1 MKLGSFY
8 VPDITISQVIQIVK
22 IIYDEEIG
30 SDEALAMKLGHKTTN
45 SGGFIM
51 KLVTLRQ
58 LQLIQTGVKG
68 IDLTNLGQ
76 KIARPSGD
84 EERKIYKQLLSHIPL
99 FLILRK
105 KFRGKTPDKDGM
117 LIALGDITGLDR
129 SKLDKE
135 VLKIQK
141 LYNDAQKYISSTEED
156 LSSDVGGM
164 DMEGPMGDIGS
175 QPLEIKRG
183 SLYMRL
189 PMNLEAIEQAEIILS
204 AQKQALIKR
213 KKIEK

>member
-1 MKLGSFY
+1 M
-8 VPDITISQVIQIVK
+8 
-22 IIYDEEIG
+22 
-30 SDEALAMKLGHKTTN
+30 
-45 SGGFIM
+45 
-51 KLVTLRQ
+51 
-58 LQLIQTGVKG
+58 
-68 IDLTNLGQ
+68 NLL
-76 KIARPSGD
+76 KN
-84 EERKIYKQLLSHIPL
+84 LLNI
-99 FLILRK
+99 
-105 KFRGKTPDKDGM
+105 
-117 LIALGDITGLDR
+117 
-129 SKLDKE
+129 
-135 VLKIQK
+135 KIQK